1 MGLFWSSK
9 PKAEAKSRRVLVVED
24 SRTQAMELALILRG
38 HQFEPVVAPTAEEAL
53 RRVEEGGVEA
63 VLTDI
68 VMPGING
75 YQLCKFIKDN
85 PRLEHIPVVL
95 LTALSDPM
103 DVVHGIRAGADNF
116 FVKPYDA
123 ADLIG
128 RLNAMLDRPSSPR
141 DRANE
146 VVGEFMLMGEK
157 ITLTAD
163 KGQMFTLLFASFE
176 HYARARRKDE
186 KALQDAKDREARA
199 KKEILKLYQG
209 FNQIKSALTL
219 LHVGFQAA
227 LGVGFRRV
235 HNYLGWLGDDIRGL
249 KNPVSERNQ
258 RALHEELERIRA
270 LNQQTYEQITA
281 MQDLLL
287 ALDRRAVPRPAAPA
301 PMPNTPSAAPPPQT
315 PSVSPVGAAAEELR
329 TASLSLRQLRQA
341 GAVR

>member
-9 PKAEAKSRRVLVVED
+9 PKAEARSRRVLVVED

-38 HQFEPVVAPTAEEAL
+38 HQYEPVVVPTAEEAL
-53 RRVEEGGVEA
+53 RRVEEGNIEA

-75 YQLCKFIKDN
+75 YQLCKFIKEN
-85 PRLEHIPVVL
+85 PRLQHIPVVL

-116 FVKPYDA
+116 FVKPYEA

-128 RLNAMLDRPSSPR
+128 RLNAMLDRPATPR

-146 VVGEFMLMGEK
+146 VVGDFMLMGER

-199 KKEILKLYQG
+199 KKEVLKLYQG
-209 FNQIKSALTL
+209 FNQIKGSLAL
-219 LHVGFQAA
+219 LHTGFQAA

-235 HNYLGWLGDDIRGL
+235 SNYLGWLSDDIRGL
-249 KNPVSERNQ
+249 QNPVSERNH
-258 RALHEELERIRA
+258 RALNEELERIRG
-270 LNQQTYEQITA
+270 LNQQTYEQISA
-281 MQDLLL
+281 MQELLL
-287 ALDRRAVPRPAAPA
+287 ALDRRAVPRPQPPAPIPTGLAAPA
-301 PMPNTPSAAPPPQT
+301 TPPP
-315 PSVSPVGAAAEELR
+315 SPHGEELR
-329 TASLSLRQLRQA
+329 AASQSLRQLR
-341 GAVR
+341 GAAPAR

>member
-9 PKAEAKSRRVLVVED
+9 PKPEARTRRVLVVED

-38 HQFEPVVAPTAEEAL
+38 HHFEPVVAPTAEEAL
-53 RRVEEGGVEA
+53 RRVEEGGIEA

-75 YQLCKFIKDN
+75 YQLCKFIKEN
-85 PRLEHIPVVL
+85 PRLVHIPVVL

-116 FVKPYDA
+116 FVKPYEAD
-123 ADLIG
+123 DLIA
-128 RLNAMLDRPSSPR
+128 RLTAMLDRPSSPR

-146 VVGEFMLMGEK
+146 VMGEFTLMGER

-209 FNQIKSALTL
+209 FNQIKGALAL
-219 LHVGFQAA
+219 LHAGFQSA

-235 HNYLGWLGDDIRGL
+235 QNYMGWLKDDIHTL
-249 KNPVSERNQ
+249 QNPVSERNH
-258 RALHEELERIRA
+258 RALAEELERIRA
-270 LNQQTYEQITA
+270 LNQQTFDQITA
-281 MQDLLL
+281 IEDLLM
-287 ALDRRAVPRPAAPA
+287 ALDRRAVPRPQAPA
-301 PMPNTPSAAPPPQT
+301 PMPNSPAGMPAPAPEPNPSQFA
-315 PSVSPVGAAAEELR
+315 LR
-329 TASLSLRQLRQA
+329 HLRSA
-341 GAVR
+341 TK